1 MDSKTKKV
9 LFVCI
14 ENACR
19 SQLAEAISN
28 HLFSNHLKAFS
39 AGSHPGKD
47 VPPKAIKSLREIGI
61 IHIGKN
67 KSIDDFLDSKFDY
80 VIGMGCGDKCPII
93 PGSKILNWDIPDPKN
108 FKQKDFNKI
117 RNLIKK
123 KIISH
128 LIQP

>member
-28 HLFSNHLKAFS
+28 HLFSNHLKTFS
-39 AGSHPGKD
+39 AVSNPGKE
-47 VPPKAIKSLREIGI
+47 VHPKAIKSLRDIGI
-61 IHIGKN
+61 IHKGVN
-67 KSIDDFLDSKFDY
+67 KSVVDLLNIKFDY
-80 VIGMGCGDKCPII
+80 VVGMGCGDECPLI

-117 RNLIKK
+117 TDLIKK
-123 KIISH
+123 KIISD